1 VMNWHEKHPDSDCCL
16 IVDGKRFYVGKLM
29 LSISSPFFST
39 LFHGGFKESGQDE
52 IEIKDV
58 DSETF
63 TTMLNVLH
71 RVGDPVGKENMCD
84 LLQIA
89 HRFNIEC
96 LLREVERF
104 LLTKTGEKLIL
115 SERFFL
121 SDKYALNILKETCMK
136 EFKHSYDLLDTY
148 TYIHIYPDI

>member
-1 VMNWHEKHPDSDCCL
+1 L
-16 IVDGKRFYVGKLM
+16 

-63 TTMLNVLH
+63 TMMLNVLH
-71 RVGDPVGKENMCD
+71 RVGDPIRKEHLHD

-89 HRFNIEC
+89 HRFNIDC
-96 LLREVERF
+96 LLFEVERF
-104 LLTKTGEKLIL
+104 LLPSKSQELSL
-115 SERFFL
+115 SERFL
-121 SDKYALNILKETCMK
+121 IADMYTLITLKENCKK
-136 EFKHSYDLLDTY
+136 EFKGSYDILDT
-148 TYIHIYPDI
+148 